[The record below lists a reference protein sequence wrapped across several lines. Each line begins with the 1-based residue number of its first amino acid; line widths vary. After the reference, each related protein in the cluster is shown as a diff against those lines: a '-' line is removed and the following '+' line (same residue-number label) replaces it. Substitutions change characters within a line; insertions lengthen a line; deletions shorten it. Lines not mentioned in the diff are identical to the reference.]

1 MKPSTYETLDTGDL
15 ELEAHVALLLAR
27 MARDLHAM
35 YEPPDLRT
43 PQAAAHSTA
52 MADRLIA
59 VLESYHRIIKALRS
73 LEERGWW

>member
-1 MKPSTYETLDTGDL
+1 MKLSSYETLDTRDL
-15 ELEAHVALLLAR
+15 DLEAHAVLLVAR

-35 YEPPDLRT
+35 YEPPDLST
-43 PQAAAHSTA
+43 PQTAAHSVA

-59 VLESYHRIIKALRS
+59 VLESYHCIIKALKN